1 MANFFLNTSGPQW
14 LFRLHHNHGT
24 NYHTIYIFHF
34 MCCSCWR
41 VCICNQLYYTIYFT
55 LISIVF
61 QGRRGRDRMVVGFT
75 TICAIRTY
83 PPWICEFLSSSWRRV
98 LDTTKFVSDLRQV
111 GGFLW
116 VLRFPPLH
124 TLHVSDFCY
133 LIPEDYWIIWLS
145 ILYFDRSWLR
155 LFQ

>member
-14 LFRLHHNHGT
+14 LFRLHYNHGT

-75 TICAIRTY
+75 TICAIRAY
-83 PPWICEFLSSSWRRV
+83 HPWICEFLPSSWRCV
-98 LDTTKFVSDLRQV
+98 LDTTLCDKVCQWLATGWWFSLV
-111 GGFLW
+111 
-116 VLRFPPLH
+116 FPFPKPIEL
-124 TLHVSDFCY
+124 TAT
-133 LIPEDYWIIWLS
+133 I
-145 ILYFDRSWLR
+145 
-155 LFQ
+155 

>member
-14 LFRLHHNHGT
+14 LFRLHYNHGT

-41 VCICNQLYYTIYFT
+41 VCICSQLYYTIYIT

-61 QGRRGRDRMVVGFT
+61 QGRRGRDRMVVGYT
-75 TICAIRTY
+75 TICVIRAY
-83 PPWICEFLSSSWRRV
+83 HPIICEFLSSSWRRV

-111 GGFLW
+111 GGFFW
-116 VLRFPPLH
+116 VLRFPPPIKL
-124 TLHVSDFCY
+124 TAT
-133 LIPEDYWIIWLS
+133 I
-145 ILYFDRSWLR
+145 
-155 LFQ
+155 

>member
-1 MANFFLNTSGPQW
+1 MKFNTNGKFLLKYKRPQW
-14 LFRLHHNHGT
+14 LFRPHHNHGA

-75 TICAIRTY
+75 TICAIRAY
-83 PPWICEFLSSSWRRV
+83 HPWICEFLSSSWRRV
-98 LDTTKFVSDLRQV
+98 LDSTKFVSDFRQV

-116 VLRFPPLH
+116 VLRFPPAIKL
-124 TLHVSDFCY
+124 TAT
-133 LIPEDYWIIWLS
+133 I
-145 ILYFDRSWLR
+145 
-155 LFQ
+155 